1 MITGPTAMKTTAK
14 LYPVTS
20 AVTSSAVPLRPT
32 TRLAKPYHY
41 RRNGIYYLRLRE
53 TGSTTQATSVSLK
66 TTDRR
71 AAMDAS
77 RRLAETIKAF
87 HLDHPQA
94 TFSEL
99 REHLLWVAENLLSSA
114 HDVHSLRDWGDLYED
129 VRTNLTEIAATMPLS
144 VDQHEHIAKAR
155 QVMSAAQER
164 LQGDS
169 VPLVNIIRDLEGG
182 SESDLKHGNGVP
194 LSLSVLAPMT
204 FEVLSGLYLADR
216 AQDQKAST
224 LKETKVC
231 HGTLSAQLGDLDLR
245 NHSRADL
252 VALRDRL
259 SEGRMPSTVN
269 KLLVKLSAVLAW
281 SVENGHLQKTYDK
294 KLKLTKGLESTR
306 KAFSQAQVVKVMDY
320 ASNLPE
326 TSWKRWLLCL
336 GIITGGRLNE
346 ISQLTTSDIQTLES
360 GITVIHINE
369 VGEGKSIKNKRSE
382 RLVPLTDGAYGFDL
396 AAFLRYVESCR
407 LSDSE
412 SLAQIGYKTAG
423 EWANQQA
430 IPAALGDAHKAGL
443 TFHSL
448 RHSLASLMQ
457 MKGVP
462 TVHAQAV
469 MGHASGTITFDTYG
483 SGVPVEVIAEML
495 KAAMLSSSTPTE
507 R

>member
-1 MITGPTAMKTTAK
+1 MIAGPTAMKNTAK

-20 AVTSSAVPLRPT
+20 AVTSFAIHLRPT
-32 TRLAKPYHY
+32 TRLAKLYHY
-41 RRNGIYYLRLRE
+41 RRNGIYYLRLRV

-66 TTDRR
+66 TSDRK

-114 HDVHSLRDWGDLYED
+114 HDVHSLREWGDLYED
-129 VRTNLTEIAATMPLS
+129 VRTNLSEIAATMPLS

-182 SESDLKHGNGVP
+182 SQSDLKHVNSVP

-204 FEVLSGLYLADR
+204 FEVLSGLYMADR
-216 AQDQKAST
+216 AGEQKAST
-224 LKETKVC
+224 LSSTKFT
-231 HGTLSAQLGDLDLR
+231 HGVLCTELGALDLR
-245 NHSRADL
+245 MHTRADL

-259 SEGRMPSTVN
+259 ATTRKPSTVN
-269 KLLVKLSAVLAW
+269 QMLMKLSAVLNW
-281 SVENGHLQKTYDK
+281 SVENGHLDKSYDK
-294 KLKLTKGLESTR
+294 KLKFTKGTESTR
-306 KAFSQAQVVKVMDY
+306 KAFSQDQIGNLMAY
-320 ASNLPE
+320 ANKLPE
-326 TSWKRWLLCL
+326 TSWKRWLLSL

-346 ISQLTTSDIQTLES
+346 ISQLSVSDIQTLNS
-360 GITVIHINE
+360 GIVVIHINE

-396 AAFLRYVESCR
+396 QTFLRYVETCKQSGN
-407 LSDSE
+407 D
-412 SLAQIGYKTAG
+412 SLAQIGYRPAG
-423 EWANQQA
+423 EWVNQQA
-430 IPAALGDAHKAGL
+430 IPQALGESYVRGL
-443 TFHSL
+443 VFHSL

-457 MKGVP
+457 AKGVP
-462 TVHAQAV
+462 TTHAQAV
-469 MGHASGTITFDTYG
+469 MGHASGTVTFDIYG
-483 SGVPVEVIAEML
+483 SGVPVAVIAEML
-495 KAAMLSSSTPTE
+495 NGLLCE
-507 R
+507 RLESH

>member
-1 MITGPTAMKTTAK
+1 
-14 LYPVTS
+14 
-20 AVTSSAVPLRPT
+20 
-32 TRLAKPYHY
+32 
-41 RRNGIYYLRLRE
+41 
-53 TGSTTQATSVSLK
+53 
-66 TTDRR
+66 
-71 AAMDAS
+71 MDAS

-94 TFSEL
+94 TWLEL
-99 REHLLWVAENLLSSA
+99 REHLLWVAESLLSTA

-129 VRTNLTEIAATMPLS
+129 VRTNLSEIAATMPLS
-144 VDQHEHIAKAR
+144 VDQHEHVAR
-155 QVMSAAQER
+155 AREVMSAAQVR

-169 VPLVNIIRDLEGG
+169 VPLVSIIRDLEGDQAKPA
-182 SESDLKHGNGVP
+182 ESVP
-194 LSLSVLAPMT
+194 VSLSVLAPMT
-204 FEVLSGLYLADR
+204 FEILSGLYLADR

-231 HGTLSAQLGDLDLR
+231 HGTLSAQLGDLDLL

-269 KLLVKLSAVLAW
+269 KLLVKLSAVLTW
-281 SVENGHLQKTYDK
+281 SVENGHLLKTYDK

-306 KAFSQAQVVKVMDY
+306 KAFSQAQVAKVMEY
-320 ASNLPE
+320 ANGLPE
-326 TSWKRWLLCL
+326 TSWKRWLLSL
-336 GIITGGRLNE
+336 GVITGGRLNE

-396 AAFLRYVESCR
+396 AGFLRYVESCR
-407 LSDSE
+407 QSDSE

-430 IPAALGDAHKAGL
+430 IPAALGDAHKSGL

-495 KAAMLSSSTPTE
+495 CGLLGESLTNGSKCSGQ
-507 R
+507 